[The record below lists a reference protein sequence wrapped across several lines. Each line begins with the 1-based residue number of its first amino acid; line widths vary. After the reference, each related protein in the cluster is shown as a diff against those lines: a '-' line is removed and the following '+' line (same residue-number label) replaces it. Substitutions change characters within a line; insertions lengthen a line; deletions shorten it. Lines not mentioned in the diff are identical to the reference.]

1 MIPIRANSM
10 RSKPAERPRICL
22 RILWILAGASMVL
35 SPTAPAQNWPAKPIR
50 TIVTVSG
57 GVEVAVRALSNKI
70 AEGLGQPVIVEPQSG
85 AAGAQGA
92 STVARAAPDGYTI
105 AYATNSAMLIR
116 PFLTKNTP
124 YDTLRDFT
132 AITQIG
138 EAVANALVANSVPVN
153 TMSEFFEYAR
163 QNPGKLSYGTGGV
176 GTLQHLTGELV
187 QRMTGVQMVH
197 VPYKTGTQSL
207 QDLVTGHI
215 QLLFAVVVTTM
226 PMVEAGKVKMLAM
239 NMDKR
244 WKGAPGVPIMR
255 EVLPGYERPP
265 GWMGY
270 FGPAGLP
277 QPIARRLHAA
287 IVTGVNHPEVVALF
301 DKLGLGIDLSESPEA
316 FAAQVKR
323 QLDQSGALVK
333 AAGIEPE

>member
-1 MIPIRANSM
+1 MFNMIIP
-10 RSKPAERPRICL
+10 K
-22 RILWILAGASMVL
+22 ILAAIATFLPL
-35 SPTAPAQNWPAKPIR
+35 SALAQAWPAKPVR

-57 GVEVAVRALSNKI
+57 GVEAAVRALSGKLS
-70 AEGLGQPVIVEPQSG
+70 ESLGQPVIVEAQSG

-116 PFLTKNTP
+116 PWLTKNTP

-132 AITQIG
+132 PIIQIG
-138 EAVANALVANSVPVN
+138 EAVANVLVSNSLPVN
-153 TMSEFFEYAR
+153 SFAEFIEYAR
-163 QNPGKLSYGTGGV
+163 KNPGKVAYGTGGV
-176 GTLQHLTGELV
+176 GTLQHLTSELV
-187 QRMTGVQMVH
+187 QGMTGIKMVH
-197 VPYKTGTQSL
+197 VPYKTGAQSL
-207 QDLVTGHI
+207 QDLVTGRI

-226 PMVEAGKVKMLAM
+226 PQVEAGKVKMVAM

-244 WKGAPGVPIMR
+244 WKGAPNVPTMR
-255 EVLPGYERPP
+255 EVLPGYERPAA
-265 GWMGY
+265 WMGY

-277 QPIARRLHAA
+277 QPITRRLHAEITKGMNQA
-287 IVTGVNHPEVVALF
+287 DMIALF

-316 FAAQVKR
+316 FAAQVKV
-323 QLDQSGALVK
+323 QLAQSGALVK